1 MANNKKFK
9 KGLIMKDLSNENV
22 IHIVDGDVQYLQ
34 FRKLLEYKD
43 KIQHCFS
50 LRPLNFKR
58 NAKEED
64 RDYVRLC
71 DKLNLSN
78 AKIVR
83 PRQVHGNKVE
93 IAKEDSTG
101 FEFSECDGLITDVKE
116 KVLSLVFADCL
127 SLILYDPVKNVI
139 GDIHSG
145 WKGTVKKIGQVAAK
159 KMISEFGCNPE
170 NIICCFGPAIHKCH
184 FQVEEDV
191 KNQFLGAF
199 NDESII
205 EVGPII
211 DGVQKYYIDPIEA
224 NKKMLIECGLKRDNI
239 IDSGICTVC
248 NCDEFH
254 SYRAHR
260 ENSGR
265 NTAIISLL

>member
-1 MANNKKFK
+1 
-9 KGLIMKDLSNENV
+9 MKDLSNENV
-22 IHIVDGDVQYLQ
+22 INVIDGDVQYLQ
-34 FRKLLEYKD
+34 FRRLLEYKD
-43 KIQHCFS
+43 KIQHCFTI
-50 LRPLNFKR
+50 RPLNFKR

-83 PRQVHGNKVE
+83 PRQVHGNNVKIVTE
-93 IAKEDSTG
+93 NSLSSD
-101 FEFSECDGLITDVKE
+101 FMECDGLITDVRD
-116 KVLSLVFADCL
+116 KVLSLVFADCM
-127 SLILYDPVKNVI
+127 SLIFYDPVKNVI

-145 WKGTVKKIGQVAAK
+145 WRGTIKKIGQIAAK
-159 KMISEFGCNPE
+159 KMILEYGCNPGD
-170 NIICCFGPAIHKCH
+170 IICCFGPAIHKCH

-191 KNQFLGAF
+191 KNMFLEAF

-205 EVGPII
+205 EKGPVI
-211 DGVQKYYIDPIEA
+211 DGKQKYYIDSIEA
-224 NKKMLIECGLKRDNI
+224 NRKMLIECGLRDENI
-239 IDSGICTVC
+239 IDSKICTVC
-248 NCDEFH
+248 DSDMFH

-260 ENSGR
+260 EDAGR